1 MFEPAFALLGAPI
14 TWLELWAF
22 VLALACVVCNVLEI
36 HWGWPLAIVSSVLYA
51 WLFYTSKLYGEGG
64 LQLYFAAA
72 SAWGWWQWLFGKRV
86 DAAGSSEPLMIAQ
99 LGPRAR
105 VLTLC
110 CWFVAWPLTGLLLAR
125 ITDTDV
131 PFFDAFPTVGSVIG
145 QILLGRK
152 FIENWSVWLLVNLA
166 SVGLFSY
173 KGLWL
178 TTLLYVIFAVL
189 AAVGWIRWTRV
200 AAAA

>member
-51 WLFYTSKLYGEGG
+51 WLFYASKLYGEGG

-86 DAAGSSEPLMIAQ
+86 DAAGSSEPLMIAR

-110 CWFVAWPLTGLLLAR
+110 CWLVAWPLAGLLLAR

-178 TTLLYVIFAVL
+178 TTLLYVVFAVL